1 MIYNIILPPQVSS
14 FLTELEKFQNTEQDE
29 VELRIKNVNAD
40 MFNKILRYLDTVN
53 TFQKETT
60 KDTSRI
66 YSKDSIRVI
75 DDGKTKKYIKKQVEK
90 DSHFSMI
97 HSYKTT
103 IDYKLSHSKEIPI
116 KPFETRETREQSL
129 ERNRDRTSFIAA
141 NKYRIDLTIINRS
154 SYEVEIEFIDL
165 KIIKKSLKEALGY
178 IFPFNHT
185 LISSANNSRLEN
197 VFNFLKSYQ
206 EIKPINI
213 SEKHFSGLEI
223 NNESQ
228 YSVTNKLDGT
238 KYYLCYVRQNMNTLL
253 YLVNVNDLIILYY
266 NTKENTTE
274 NETCIFEV
282 EILEEKIIEI
292 YAFDTVFYNNKSLGL
307 HPDRIKIAN
316 DFREK
321 INAMR
326 KNKLIELDFMFQTK
340 TFLSGKRFVDNIKNA
355 LKLLEE
361 QFKTIENIE
370 KMNDGLIF
378 QPIFANKN
386 PLKWKFV
393 NKVSIDFL
401 YANGKLYSY
410 NKITRQNE
418 EFTDANGNK
427 YKLNNTSFSIPNN
440 SIIECV
446 FENGKFV
453 FHRYRYDKIF
463 PNELTVTARDTFK
476 DMIEPFHLSKIY
488 DYFKSSLKD
497 TNNEFFEQ
505 YVKSKNVLNNIL
517 EYGSKARECVIKEI
531 KKSMFEKMD
540 FGKNQIVNHFEN
552 LIRSKLNIFVNVMSF
567 KDKNFT
573 DGVLEI
579 IGKHKD
585 KQKIIFQI
593 ADESINSSYKAYIEG
608 LSNKIEPYYYKR
620 KINENDMKI
629 IKLLITV

>member
-1 MIYNIILPPQVSS
+1 MIYNIILPPQVSA
-14 FLTELEKFQNTEQDE
+14 FLTELEKYAKTEQDE
-29 VELRIKNVNAD
+29 VELRIKNVNVD
-40 MFNKILRYLDTVN
+40 MFNKILRYIDSVN
-53 TFQKETT
+53 IFKKEKTS
-60 KDTSRI
+60 DISRI
-66 YSKDSIRVI
+66 YTKESIRVI
-75 DDGKTKKYIKKQVEK
+75 DDGNTKNYMKKQVLK

-116 KPFETRETREQSL
+116 KLLETSEQYIQ
-129 ERNRDRTSFIAA
+129 RNRERFSFINY
-141 NKYRIDLTIINRS
+141 NKYRIDLTIINKT
-154 SYEVEIEFIDL
+154 SYEIEIEFIDL

-185 LISSANNSRLEN
+185 LISSANYIRLEN

-223 NNESQ
+223 NEQSQ

-238 KYYLCYVRQNMNTLL
+238 KYYLCYVRQNENTLL
-253 YLVNVNDLIILYY
+253 YLINVNDLIILYY
-266 NTKENTTE
+266 NTKEKTTE
-274 NETCIFEV
+274 NETYIFEV
-282 EILEEKIIEI
+282 EILEENMIEI
-292 YAFDTVFYNNKSLGL
+292 FTFDTIFYNNKSLGL
-307 HPDRIKIAN
+307 HPERIQISKKME
-316 DFREK
+316 EK
-321 INAMR
+321 INDMR
-326 KNKLIELDFMFQTK
+326 KNKLIEVDFIFKTK
-340 TFLSGKRFVDNIKNA
+340 TFLSGKRFIDNIKNA

-361 QFKTIENIE
+361 NFKTIVNIE

-378 QPIFANKN
+378 QPIFDNKN

-401 YANGKLYSY
+401 YNNGKLYSY

-418 EFTDANGNK
+418 EFTDSSGNK
-427 YKLNNTSFSIPNN
+427 YKLKNTSFTISNN

-488 DYFKSSLKD
+488 DYFKKQLKD
-497 TNNEFFEQ
+497 TNNEFFEE
-505 YVKSKNVLNNIL
+505 YVKSKNVSTDIK

-531 KKSMFEKMD
+531 KRVMFEKMD
-540 FGKNQIVNHFEN
+540 FGKNQIVNQFEN
-552 LIRSKLNIFVNVMSF
+552 LIRTKLNIFVNVLSF
-567 KDKNFT
+567 KNKNFT

-579 IGKHKD
+579 ISKHKD
-585 KQKIIFQI
+585 KQKIILQI
-593 ADESINSSYKAYIEG
+593 AEESINSSYKAYIEG
-608 LSNKIEPYYYKR
+608 LSDKIEPYYYKR
-620 KINENDMKI
+620 KINDNDMKI